1 MNSKKRLGLWTTL
14 EGGAR
19 SAWEK
24 QLVEVDRLKTSID
37 DLKKSVSQLNDL
49 KREYQRQISSS
60 ARDSIEQFKFLRIRE
75 FLTTI
80 DSTLEQARAQEESLV
95 SSLSQATEDSTSLM
109 LEMWFGVRYYGQ
121 IAKSGKQHKQAV
133 SYACKLANLKCNV
146 LITHSTLPHR
156 QRFRGFRW

>member
-37 DLKKSVSQLNDL
+37 DLKKSVNQLNDL

-80 DSTLEQARAQEESLV
+80 DSTLEQARVQEESLV

-109 LEMWFGVRYYGQ
+109 LEMKKYNILKERHQ
-121 IAKSGKQHKQAV
+121 KN
-133 SYACKLANLKCNV
+133 LARAEDILEQKNLDQV
-146 LITHSTLPHR
+146 GSRIFRR
-156 QRFRGFRW
+156 QLT

>member
-19 SAWEK
+19 SAWEE

-37 DLKKSVSQLNDL
+37 DLKKSVNQLNDL
-49 KREYQRQISSS
+49 KREYQREISSS

-80 DSTLEQARAQEESLV
+80 DSTLEQARVQEESLL

-109 LEMWFGVRYYGQ
+109 LEMKKYNILKERHQ
-121 IAKSGKQHKQAV
+121 KN
-133 SYACKLANLKCNV
+133 LARAEDILEQKNLDQV
-146 LITHSTLPHR
+146 GSRVFRR
-156 QRFRGFRW
+156 QLT

>member
-1 MNSKKRLGLWTTL
+1 MNSKRRLGLWAAL

-37 DLKKSVSQLNDL
+37 DLKKSVNQLNDL

-75 FLTTI
+75 FF
-80 DSTLEQARAQEESLV
+80 EV
-95 SSLSQATEDSTSLM
+95 
-109 LEMWFGVRYYGQ
+109 
-121 IAKSGKQHKQAV
+121 
-133 SYACKLANLKCNV
+133 C
-146 LITHSTLPHR
+146 
-156 QRFRGFRW
+156 

>member
-37 DLKKSVSQLNDL
+37 DLRKSVNQLNDL

-80 DSTLEQARAQEESLV
+80 DSTLEQARVQEESLV
-95 SSLSQATEDSTSLM
+95 SSLSKATEDSTSLM
-109 LEMWFGVRYYGQ
+109 LEMKKYNILKERHQ
-121 IAKSGKQHKQAV
+121 KN
-133 SYACKLANLKCNV
+133 LARAEDILEQKNLDQV
-146 LITHSTLPHR
+146 GSRVFRR
-156 QRFRGFRW
+156 QLT

>member
-37 DLKKSVSQLNDL
+37 DLKKSVNQLNDL

-80 DSTLEQARAQEESLV
+80 DSTLEQARVQEESLV
-95 SSLSQATEDSTSLM
+95 SSLFQATEDSTSLM
-109 LEMWFGVRYYGQ
+109 LEMKKY
-121 IAKSGKQHKQAV
+121 
-133 SYACKLANLKCNV
+133 NV
-146 LITHSTLPHR
+146 LKERHQKNLARAEDILEQKNLDQVGSRVFRR
-156 QRFRGFRW
+156 QLT

>member
-1 MNSKKRLGLWTTL
+1 MNSKRRLGLWTAL

-37 DLKKSVSQLNDL
+37 DLKKSVNQLNDL
-49 KREYQRQISSS
+49 KREYQREISSS

-80 DSTLEQARAQEESLV
+80 DSTLEQARVQEESLL

-109 LEMWFGVRYYGQ
+109 LEMKKYNILKERHQ
-121 IAKSGKQHKQAV
+121 KN
-133 SYACKLANLKCNV
+133 LARAEDILEQKNLDQV
-146 LITHSTLPHR
+146 GSRVFRR
-156 QRFRGFRW
+156 QLT

>member
-37 DLKKSVSQLNDL
+37 DLKKSVNQLNDL

-80 DSTLEQARAQEESLV
+80 DSTLEQARVQEESLV

-109 LEMWFGVRYYGQ
+109 LEMKKY
-121 IAKSGKQHKQAV
+121 
-133 SYACKLANLKCNV
+133 NV
-146 LITHSTLPHR
+146 LKERHQKNLARAEDILEQKNLDQVGSRVFRR
-156 QRFRGFRW
+156 QLT

>member
-19 SAWEK
+19 SAWEE

-37 DLKKSVSQLNDL
+37 DLKKSVNQLNDL

-80 DSTLEQARAQEESLV
+80 DSTLEQARVQEESLV
-95 SSLSQATEDSTSLM
+95 SSLSKATEDSTSLM
-109 LEMWFGVRYYGQ
+109 LEMKKYNILKERHQ
-121 IAKSGKQHKQAV
+121 KN
-133 SYACKLANLKCNV
+133 LARAEDILEQKNLDQV
-146 LITHSTLPHR
+146 GSRVFRR
-156 QRFRGFRW
+156 QLT

>member
-19 SAWEK
+19 SAWKK

-37 DLKKSVSQLNDL
+37 DLKKSVNQLNDL

-80 DSTLEQARAQEESLV
+80 DSTLEQARVQEESLV

-109 LEMWFGVRYYGQ
+109 LEMKKYNILKERHQKNLVRAEDILEQ
-121 IAKSGKQHKQAV
+121 K
-133 SYACKLANLKCNV
+133 NLDQV
-146 LITHSTLPHR
+146 GSRVFRR
-156 QRFRGFRW
+156 QLTQSQLSPDL

>member
-19 SAWEK
+19 SAWEE
-24 QLVEVDRLKTSID
+24 QLVEVDKLKTSID
-37 DLKKSVSQLNDL
+37 DLKKSVNQLNDL

-80 DSTLEQARAQEESLV
+80 DSTLEQARVQEESLV

-109 LEMWFGVRYYGQ
+109 LEMKKYNILKERHQ
-121 IAKSGKQHKQAV
+121 KN
-133 SYACKLANLKCNV
+133 LARAEDILEQKNLDQV
-146 LITHSTLPHR
+146 GSRVFRR
-156 QRFRGFRW
+156 QLT

>member
-19 SAWEK
+19 SAWEE

-37 DLKKSVSQLNDL
+37 DLKKSVNQLNDL

-80 DSTLEQARAQEESLV
+80 DSTLEQARVQEESLV
-95 SSLSQATEDSTSLM
+95 SSLSKATEDSTSLM
-109 LEMWFGVRYYGQ
+109 LEMKKYNILKERHQKNLARAEDILEQKNLDQVGSR
-121 IAKSGKQHKQAV
+121 V
-133 SYACKLANLKCNV
+133 SR
-146 LITHSTLPHR
+146 R
-156 QRFRGFRW
+156 QLT

>member
-1 MNSKKRLGLWTTL
+1 MNSKKRLGLWNTL

-19 SAWEK
+19 SAWEE

-37 DLKKSVSQLNDL
+37 DLKKSVNQLNDL

-80 DSTLEQARAQEESLV
+80 DSTLEQARVQEESLV

-109 LEMWFGVRYYGQ
+109 LEMKKYNILKERHQ
-121 IAKSGKQHKQAV
+121 KN
-133 SYACKLANLKCNV
+133 LARAEDILEQKNLDQV
-146 LITHSTLPHR
+146 GSRVFRR
-156 QRFRGFRW
+156 QLT

>member
-19 SAWEK
+19 SAWEE

-37 DLKKSVSQLNDL
+37 DLKKSVNQLNDL
-49 KREYQRQISSS
+49 KREYHRQISSS

-80 DSTLEQARAQEESLV
+80 DSTLEQARVQEESLV
-95 SSLSQATEDSTSLM
+95 SSLSKATEDSTSLM
-109 LEMWFGVRYYGQ
+109 LEMKKYNILKERHQ
-121 IAKSGKQHKQAV
+121 KN
-133 SYACKLANLKCNV
+133 LARAEDILEQKNLDQV
-146 LITHSTLPHR
+146 GSRVFRR
-156 QRFRGFRW
+156 QLT

>member
-19 SAWEK
+19 SAWEE
-24 QLVEVDRLKTSID
+24 QLVEVDKLKTSID
-37 DLKKSVSQLNDL
+37 DLKKSVNQLNDL
-49 KREYQRQISSS
+49 KRVYQRQISSS

-80 DSTLEQARAQEESLV
+80 DSTLEQARVQEESLV

-109 LEMWFGVRYYGQ
+109 LEMKKYNILKERHQ
-121 IAKSGKQHKQAV
+121 KN
-133 SYACKLANLKCNV
+133 LARAEDILEQKNLDQV
-146 LITHSTLPHR
+146 GSRVFRR
-156 QRFRGFRW
+156 QLT

>member
-37 DLKKSVSQLNDL
+37 DLKKSVNQLNDL

-80 DSTLEQARAQEESLV
+80 DSTLEQARVQEERLV

-109 LEMWFGVRYYGQ
+109 LEMKKYNILKERHQ
-121 IAKSGKQHKQAV
+121 KN
-133 SYACKLANLKCNV
+133 LARAEDILEQKNLDQV
-146 LITHSTLPHR
+146 GSRVFRR
-156 QRFRGFRW
+156 QLT

>member
-19 SAWEK
+19 SAWEE

-37 DLKKSVSQLNDL
+37 DLKKSVNQLNDL

-80 DSTLEQARAQEESLV
+80 DSTLEQARVQEESLV
-95 SSLSQATEDSTSLM
+95 SSLSKATEDSTSLM
-109 LEMWFGVRYYGQ
+109 LEMKKYNILKERHQ
-121 IAKSGKQHKQAV
+121 KN
-133 SYACKLANLKCNV
+133 LARAEDILEQKNLDQV
-146 LITHSTLPHR
+146 GSLAFRR
-156 QRFRGFRW
+156 QLT

>member
-1 MNSKKRLGLWTTL
+1 MNFKKRLGLWTTL

-80 DSTLEQARAQEESLV
+80 DSTLEQARVQEESLV

-109 LEMWFGVRYYGQ
+109 LEMKKY
-121 IAKSGKQHKQAV
+121 
-133 SYACKLANLKCNV
+133 NV
-146 LITHSTLPHR
+146 LKERHQKNLARAEDILEQKNLDQIGSRVFRR
-156 QRFRGFRW
+156 QQT

>member
-19 SAWEK
+19 SAWEE

-37 DLKKSVSQLNDL
+37 DLKKSVNQLNDL

-80 DSTLEQARAQEESLV
+80 DSTLEQARVQEESLV

-109 LEMWFGVRYYGQ
+109 LEMKKYKILKERHQKNLARAEDILEQKNLDQVGSR
-121 IAKSGKQHKQAV
+121 V
-133 SYACKLANLKCNV
+133 SR
-146 LITHSTLPHR
+146 R
-156 QRFRGFRW
+156 QLT

>member
-19 SAWEK
+19 SAWEE

-37 DLKKSVSQLNDL
+37 DLKKSVNQLNDL

-80 DSTLEQARAQEESLV
+80 DSTLEQARVQEESLV

-109 LEMWFGVRYYGQ
+109 LEMKKYNILKERHQ
-121 IAKSGKQHKQAV
+121 KN
-133 SYACKLANLKCNV
+133 LARAEDILEQKNLDQV
-146 LITHSTLPHR
+146 GSRIFRR
-156 QRFRGFRW
+156 QLT

>member
-1 MNSKKRLGLWTTL
+1 MNSKKRLGLWTAL

-37 DLKKSVSQLNDL
+37 DLKKSVNQLNDL
-49 KREYQRQISSS
+49 KREYQREISSS

-80 DSTLEQARAQEESLV
+80 DSTLEQARVQEESLL

-109 LEMWFGVRYYGQ
+109 LEMKKYNILKERHQ
-121 IAKSGKQHKQAV
+121 KN
-133 SYACKLANLKCNV
+133 LARAEDILEQKNLDQV
-146 LITHSTLPHR
+146 GSRVFRR
-156 QRFRGFRW
+156 QLT

>member
-24 QLVEVDRLKTSID
+24 QLIEVDKLKTSID
-37 DLKKSVSQLNDL
+37 DLKKSVNQLNDL

-60 ARDSIEQFKFLRIRE
+60 AQDSIEQFKFLRIRE

-95 SSLSQATEDSTSLM
+95 SSLSQATEDSNSLM
-109 LEMWFGVRYYGQ
+109 LEMKKYNILKERHQKNLARAEDILEQKNLDQ
-121 IAKSGKQHKQAV
+121 IGSRV
-133 SYACKLANLKCNV
+133 FR
-146 LITHSTLPHR
+146 R
-156 QRFRGFRW
+156 QLT

>member
-1 MNSKKRLGLWTTL
+1 MNSKRRLGLWTAL

-24 QLVEVDRLKTSID
+24 QIVEVDRLKTSID
-37 DLKKSVSQLNDL
+37 DLKKSVNQLNDL

-80 DSTLEQARAQEESLV
+80 DSTLEQARVQEESLV

-109 LEMWFGVRYYGQ
+109 LEMKKYNILKERHQ
-121 IAKSGKQHKQAV
+121 KN
-133 SYACKLANLKCNV
+133 LARAEDILEQKNLDQV
-146 LITHSTLPHR
+146 GSRVFRR
-156 QRFRGFRW
+156 QLT

>member
-19 SAWEK
+19 SAWEE

-37 DLKKSVSQLNDL
+37 DLKKSVNQLNDL

-80 DSTLEQARAQEESLV
+80 DSTLEQARVQEESLL

-109 LEMWFGVRYYGQ
+109 LEMKKYNILKERHQ
-121 IAKSGKQHKQAV
+121 KN
-133 SYACKLANLKCNV
+133 LARAEDILEQKNLDQV
-146 LITHSTLPHR
+146 GSRVFRR
-156 QRFRGFRW
+156 QLT

>member
-1 MNSKKRLGLWTTL
+1 MNSKRRLGLWTAL

-19 SAWEK
+19 SAWEE

-37 DLKKSVSQLNDL
+37 DLKKSVNQLNDL

-80 DSTLEQARAQEESLV
+80 DSTLEQARVQEESLV

-109 LEMWFGVRYYGQ
+109 LEMKKYNILKERHQ
-121 IAKSGKQHKQAV
+121 KN
-133 SYACKLANLKCNV
+133 LARAEDILEQKNLDQV
-146 LITHSTLPHR
+146 GSRVFRR
-156 QRFRGFRW
+156 QLT

>member
-24 QLVEVDRLKTSID
+24 QLIEVDRLKTSID
-37 DLKKSVSQLNDL
+37 DLKKSVNQLNDL

-109 LEMWFGVRYYGQ
+109 LEMKKYNILKERHQ
-121 IAKSGKQHKQAV
+121 KN
-133 SYACKLANLKCNV
+133 LARAEDILEQKNLDQV
-146 LITHSTLPHR
+146 GSRVFRR
-156 QRFRGFRW
+156 QLT

>member
-1 MNSKKRLGLWTTL
+1 MNSKKRLGLWTAL
-14 EGGAR
+14 EGSAR

-37 DLKKSVSQLNDL
+37 DLKKSVNQLNDL

-80 DSTLEQARAQEESLV
+80 DSTLEQARVQEESLV

-109 LEMWFGVRYYGQ
+109 LEMKKYNILKERHQ
-121 IAKSGKQHKQAV
+121 KN
-133 SYACKLANLKCNV
+133 LARAEDILEQKNLDQV
-146 LITHSTLPHR
+146 GSRVFRR
-156 QRFRGFRW
+156 QLN

>member
-37 DLKKSVSQLNDL
+37 DLKKSVNQLNDL

-80 DSTLEQARAQEESLV
+80 DSTLEQARVQEESLV

-109 LEMWFGVRYYGQ
+109 LEMKKYNILKERHQ
-121 IAKSGKQHKQAV
+121 KN
-133 SYACKLANLKCNV
+133 LARAEDILEQKNLDQV
-146 LITHSTLPHR
+146 GSRVFRR
-156 QRFRGFRW
+156 QLT

>member
-37 DLKKSVSQLNDL
+37 DLKKSVNQLNDL

-80 DSTLEQARAQEESLV
+80 DSTLEQARVQEESLV

-109 LEMWFGVRYYGQ
+109 LEMKKYNILKERHQKNLARAEDILEQKNLDQ
-121 IAKSGKQHKQAV
+121 IGSRV
-133 SYACKLANLKCNV
+133 FR
-146 LITHSTLPHR
+146 R
-156 QRFRGFRW
+156 QLT

>member
-37 DLKKSVSQLNDL
+37 DLKKSVNQLNDL

-80 DSTLEQARAQEESLV
+80 DSTLEQARAQEKSLV
-95 SSLSQATEDSTSLM
+95 SSLSKATEDSTSLM
-109 LEMWFGVRYYGQ
+109 LEMKKYNILKERHQ
-121 IAKSGKQHKQAV
+121 KN
-133 SYACKLANLKCNV
+133 LARAEDILEQKNLDQV
-146 LITHSTLPHR
+146 GSRVFRR
-156 QRFRGFRW
+156 QLT

>member
-1 MNSKKRLGLWTTL
+1 MNSKKRLGLWTSL

-19 SAWEK
+19 SAWEQ

-37 DLKKSVSQLNDL
+37 DLKKSVNQLNDL

-80 DSTLEQARAQEESLV
+80 DSTLEQARVQEESLV

-109 LEMWFGVRYYGQ
+109 LEMKKYNILKERHQ
-121 IAKSGKQHKQAV
+121 KH
-133 SYACKLANLKCNV
+133 LARAEDILEQKNLDQV
-146 LITHSTLPHR
+146 GSRVFRR
-156 QRFRGFRW
+156 QLT